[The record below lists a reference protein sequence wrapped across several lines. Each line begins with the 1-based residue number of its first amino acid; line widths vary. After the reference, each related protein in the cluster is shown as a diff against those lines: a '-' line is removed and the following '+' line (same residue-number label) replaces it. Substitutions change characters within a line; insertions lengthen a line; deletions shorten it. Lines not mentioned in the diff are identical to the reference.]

1 MDQDTEGGAD
11 DTILPY
17 RVKRPNLPHTGP
29 RPAAKPAAKGGL
41 APWMYLV
48 PAAVLLLI
56 GLGFAFVQGRPT
68 VPQAASQ
75 VTPQV
80 TPQSAGPAP
89 APAPSSAM
97 APAPADPVL
106 GSPVLGKPVFSP
118 SAPPAHLPSARL
130 PFAREQDILAN
141 RAASLS
147 MFRLAENPAILVLDF
162 PTLRDQ
168 ARMLNRVAVL
178 VETRGEPRDR
188 VLDDAALDKAI
199 RATGAEPDSFYDG
212 HDYRASDL
220 VRFFALA
227 DRDGI
232 RLNPDEQWLRELLAT
247 LGWTDAGAVGA
258 LITIPTLGAGVDSQA
273 RASILRHE
281 ISHGQFF
288 TDPNYAAFTQYFWQN
303 DLTEAERVAFRQ
315 FLAGQ
320 EYDPTDET
328 LMMNEMQAYLVHTA
342 DPRFFNPALVKL
354 SPERLATLRR
364 RFIAGMP
371 AGWFRDMTARD
382 LRP

>member
-1 MDQDTEGGAD
+1 MDHHTEGGAD
-11 DTILPY
+11 DTIRPY
-17 RVKRPNLPHTGP
+17 RVKRPNQPHTGG
-29 RPAAKPAAKGGL
+29 RPVTKRAAKGGL

-48 PAAVLLLI
+48 PVAVLLLG
-56 GLGFAFVQGRPT
+56 GLGFAFVQGRPAAPPLQT
-68 VPQAASQ
+68 AAPTAAS
-75 VTPQV
+75 
-80 TPQSAGPAP
+80 AAAP
-89 APAPSSAM
+89 ASGQAIAPPPAA

-118 SAPPAHLPSARL
+118 SIPPARL
-130 PFAREQDILAN
+130 PFARERDILAN
-141 RAASLS
+141 RSASLS

-162 PTLRDQ
+162 PTLREQ

-188 VLDDAALDKAI
+188 VLGDDALEKAI

-212 HDYRASDL
+212 HDYRAGDL

-232 RLNPDEQWLRELLAT
+232 RLNPDEQWLRGLLAT

-258 LITIPTLGAGVDSQA
+258 LITIPTLGAGVDAQA

-288 TDPNYAAFTQYFWQN
+288 TDPNYAAFTQHFWQT
-303 DLTEAERVAFRQ
+303 DLTEAERAAFRQ

-342 DPRFFNPALVKL
+342 DPRFFTPSLVKL
-354 SPERLATLRR
+354 SPERLATLRQ
-364 RFIAGMP
+364 RFVAGMP
-371 AGWFRDMTARD
+371 AGWFRDMTAHD
-382 LRP
+382 LHP